1 MVVRLLYLFMIRIF
15 GGLALLARSDTAL
28 LADTSAYTIARRI
41 PAAETRLRRL
51 AADGVLATFVT
62 VDLELSC
69 SARDPREHQGIFRT
83 RGQLVQLARTDE
95 IATRVSKVQA
105 LLATTSQHRAA
116 GVMDLL
122 AAAAAEHYG
131 ASVLHYDAD
140 FDHIAAVTRQPTDW
154 IVPCGSLP

>member
-1 MVVRLLYLFMIRIF
+1 VTTLF
-15 GGLALLARSDTAL
+15 
-28 LADTSAYTIARRI
+28 LADISAYTIARRI

-62 VDLELSC
+62 IDLELGY
-69 SARDPREHQGIFRT
+69 SARDPREHEGIFRV
-83 RGQLVQLARTDE
+83 RGQLVQLTCTDE
-95 IATRVSKVQA
+95 IAARARQVQA

-122 AAAAAEHYG
+122 TAAAAEHYG
-131 ASVLHYDAD
+131 AFVLHYDAD

-154 IVPCGSLP
+154 IVPRGSLP